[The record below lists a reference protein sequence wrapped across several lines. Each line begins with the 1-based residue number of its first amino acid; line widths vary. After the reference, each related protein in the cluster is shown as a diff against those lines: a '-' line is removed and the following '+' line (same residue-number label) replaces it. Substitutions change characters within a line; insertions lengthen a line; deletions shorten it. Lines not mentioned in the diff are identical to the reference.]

1 MHPRGHDSSPFEL
14 ASLALIA
21 LCLSSGH
28 CPWSCCSQFPFNPG
42 SKFYLLWSQVTRSV
56 TFVNIFLSL
65 HFSAEFCII
74 LALSFDMKN
83 GASDASWIG
92 TITSILFTN
101 AKTVTN
107 YTYVL
112 LLRVSVS
119 VALLN
124 SFKSMYLR
132 PRFNGS
138 RQIFQRTKL
147 ARIDLSGFRDTRNH
161 ASFWSAK
168 RAKFCSR
175 ISTVQ
180 SKQVAQVKF
189 IRSKIFPDQGKL
201 GLPI

>member
-1 MHPRGHDSSPFEL
+1 MRISIIGVNCRLSLFRPPPLKLLFLVSLLPWIEVLPLVNPSEL
-14 ASLALIA
+14 
-21 LCLSSGH
+21 
-28 CPWSCCSQFPFNPG
+28 
-42 SKFYLLWSQVTRSV
+42 RSV
-56 TFVNIFLSL
+56 TFVNFFLSL
-65 HFSAEFCII
+65 HFCAEFCII
-74 LALSFDMKN
+74 LALSFDGSFDMKN
-83 GASDASWIG
+83 EASDASWIG

-112 LLRVSVS
+112 LLIRVSVS

-147 ARIDLSGFRDTRNH
+147 ARINLSGFRDTQNH
-161 ASFWSAK
+161 ASFSSAK

-180 SKQVAQVKF
+180 SKRVAQVKF